1 LAMGGWNL
9 IGSNPMRPRHFKY
22 KAFISYSHKDKEWGD
37 WLHKSLES
45 YRIPFRLARDPN
57 NRFAKPKLIPKRLY
71 PVFRDR
77 EELPTSSD
85 LGTVINQALKDSSHL
100 IVICSP
106 RSAQSQW
113 VNEEIEEFKRLGR
126 TDRIL
131 CLIIDGEPNASEKSD
146 LGHMECFPD
155 ALKYDADLS
164 VESFLSEQTA
174 GPIAADA
181 RDDRDGKRN
190 AFLKLVAG
198 LINVGFDDLKQ
209 RDTTRQRK
217 RSRRRIWVWV
227 ALGISVLGLV
237 LELLRTRHYLGNME
251 SMVRILASKSD
262 YLDLG
267 GDSRGMISDLSLLAE
282 MTNLTGLNLNANRI
296 TDLTPLAKLT
306 NLERLDL
313 AKNTIT
319 KLGPLSELTHL
330 KTLNLSDNKIKDITP
345 LAKLNNCEQLDLGN
359 NYVADL
365 SPLANWNKLIVLRL
379 EYNQINDLAPLAK
392 LTHLEN
398 LFLTRNPITEKQK
411 EILEKAL
418 PNCKIVF

>member
-1 LAMGGWNL
+1 
-9 IGSNPMRPRHFKY
+9 MRPRHFKY

-45 YRIPFRLARDPN
+45 YRIPFRLARDSN
-57 NRFAKPKLIPKRLY
+57 NRFAKPKLMPKRLY

-85 LGTVINQALKDSSHL
+85 LGTGINQALKDSSHL

-126 TDRIL
+126 AERIL
-131 CLIIDGEPNASEKSD
+131 CLIVDGEPNASEKSD

-164 VESFLSEQTA
+164 VKSFLSEQTT

-209 RDTTRQRK
+209 RDSTRQRT
-217 RSRRRIWVWV
+217 RARRRIWVWV

-237 LELLRTRHYLGNME
+237 LELFRTRNYLKNTE
-251 SMVRILASKSD
+251 DMVRILAGKSE

-267 GDSRGMISDLSLLAE
+267 GDSRGTISDISLLAE
-282 MTNLTGLNLNANRI
+282 MTNLTGLKLNANRI
-296 TDLTPLAKLT
+296 TDLKPLAKLT
-306 NLERLDL
+306 NLERLEL
-313 AKNTIT
+313 AENQIT
-319 KLGPLSELTHL
+319 EIGPLSELTHL
-330 KTLNLSDNKIKDITP
+330 KTLDLSDNKIKDITP
-345 LAKLNNCEQLDLGN
+345 LATLNNCEQLDLSN

-365 SPLANWNKLIVLRL
+365 TPLANWNNLTVLRL
-379 EYNQINDLAPLAK
+379 EHNQINELTPLTK
-392 LTHLEN
+392 LSNLKN
-398 LFLTRNPITEKQK
+398 LFLTRNPINEKQK
-411 EILEKAL
+411 AILEKAL